1 MDVKGFLS
9 TQDFS
14 SFHER
19 GLVQN
24 RIPNMNPD
32 AGPSVV
38 VVGQQPIKVRG
49 NVAATRRFLE
59 KTFSVFYFLSRAFSC
74 RVQTAFFRV
83 LSER

>member
-1 MDVKGFLS
+1 M
-9 TQDFS
+9 
-14 SFHER
+14 
-19 GLVQN
+19 QN

-59 KTFSVFYFLSRAFSC
+59 KTLLFCVLFFEPGFLMSRSNG
-74 RVQTAFFRV
+74 FFF
-83 LSER
+83 EF